1 MSHRLDPLLTPRSIA
16 VVGASERAGS
26 VGSGMVEGLQACAF
40 PGPIHAINPKYDS
53 IHGLPCHAS
62 LRDLP
67 EAVDLAIIGVNSA
80 HIETQ
85 MQDAIARGIKAA
97 VIFDTCYV
105 DNDPERTLL
114 ARLKAMAA
122 EAGMPVCGGNGMG
135 FLNMAQRIS
144 ATTYNAAGKMAHG
157 GNVTFITHSGTVFSE
172 IGLNDWRYRCNLVV
186 SCGQEIGATMAEY
199 IDYALEMP
207 STRVIAL
214 FMEQARDPQGMEAAL
229 AKAYSRGVPVVAMK
243 VGRTPA
249 AAAFARVHSNADTGN
264 DADYAAMFARHG
276 VLRVA
281 SMEEMG
287 NLLTLLASERPI
299 AAGGL
304 GVVLD
309 SGGEREMLVDLAH
322 DAGIAFAEIG
332 EKTRERFAA
341 RLHHALEPVNPLDAW
356 GTASNFEDDF
366 QEFFSALADDPAVAI
381 AMFCGDFTWSPTTEG
396 GYSKALVGAQA
407 GTRKPLAALINTPM
421 SGLMT
426 AGKALSER
434 GIVVL
439 CGTASSL
446 RALKLAFG
454 WRDRPASG
462 A

>member
-1 MSHRLDPLLTPRSIA
+1 MTQHRLDPLLTPRSIA
-16 VVGASERAGS
+16 VVGASERPGS
-26 VGSGMVEGLQACAF
+26 VGSGMIEGLQACEF
-40 PGPIHAINPKYDS
+40 SGPIHAVNPKYDS
-53 IHGLPCHAS
+53 IHGLPCFAS
-62 LRDLP
+62 LKDIP

-80 HIETQ
+80 HIEQQ
-85 MQDAIARGIKAA
+85 MSDAIARGIRSA

-105 DNDPERTLL
+105 DNDPERALL

-135 FLNMAQRIS
+135 FLNMADRIS
-144 ATTYNAAGKMAHG
+144 ATTYNAAGKMRQG
-157 GNVTFITHSGTVFSE
+157 GNVAFITHSGTVFSE
-172 IGLNDWRYRCNLVV
+172 VGLNDWRYGCNLVV

-207 STRVIAL
+207 STRAIAL
-214 FMEQARDPQGMEAAL
+214 FMEQARDPQAMEAAL
-229 AKAYSRGVPVVAMK
+229 AKARTRGVPVVAMK
-243 VGRTPA
+243 VGRTA
-249 AAAFARVHSNADTGN
+249 SAAAFARVHSNADTGN
-264 DADYAAMFARHG
+264 DADYQAMFNRHD

-281 SMEEMG
+281 NMEEMG
-287 NLLTLLASERPI
+287 NLLTLLSSERPI

-304 GVVLD
+304 GMVLD

-322 DAGIAFAEIG
+322 DAGLAFAEIG
-332 EKTRERFAA
+332 PETQARFAA

-396 GYSKALVGAQA
+396 GYSKALVAAQA
-407 GTRKPLAALINTPM
+407 GTHKPLAALINTPM

-426 AGKALSER
+426 AGQALSEK

-446 RALKLAFG
+446 RALKLAFA
-454 WRDRPASG
+454 WRDR
-462 A
+462 